1 MADGL
6 VMVAPATLIRIFFL
20 LLYLP
25 VCLITFRWLLP
36 SLSSTWRRL
45 ATILLA
51 AQLFVILVSLERQPS
66 SSFEFWLWH
75 LDREWNIPSTL
86 ASLQLA
92 LAGTA
97 AVAAAALAKSRGA
110 PYRLYLLAIGLLFL
124 FLARDEYANIHEM
137 VPHWERYYA
146 ALGAVLLATTLA
158 LAWRSPRQRWRW
170 HGCFLAGLAIS
181 GIGSVAFE
189 AERQICGSYS
199 ILRLDPCL
207 DMYKIEEPLEFAGIW
222 LVFVALLGHFSAVSP
237 APSRRVRFALFAW
250 LLFWLFLLFQS
261 GAILPITSQAV
272 SKPAAVDFESGM
284 RLRAYR
290 IEGGEDDLSV
300 HLFLSSR
307 AWEDGAYGYSIHL
320 IDQASGRSVA
330 SQDTFLHQRLEFL
343 LSPGYQPVYRQW
355 SKLTIPPDANR
366 NRALWIAL
374 TLWREQG
381 GEYLAQNVTASDHRL
396 LSDSQVILDEFALKG
411 ESRQRAI
418 SPIAVFENGFAL
430 EQVEMPAFVTAGQT
444 IDLTFSWHSSAE
456 GTTNLAQFLH
466 FVHADTAAQWGHDQQ
481 PLGPR
486 LPTRLWYSGLSASE
500 TWGIPLLADLSSGEY
515 QVFTGLYRISDQ
527 ERVPASDARGTP
539 IADARV
545 PLGNIIVE

>member
-6 VMVAPATLIRIFFL
+6 LMVDPVTLHRIFLL

-25 VCLITFRWLLP
+25 VCLITFRWLFP
-36 SLSSTWRRL
+36 RLSSVSRQL

-51 AQLFVILVSLERQPS
+51 AQLCVILVSLELQPS

-92 LAGTA
+92 LAGAT
-97 AVAAAALAKSRGA
+97 AVAAASLATQRRA

-124 FLARDEYANIHEM
+124 FLARDEYANLHEM

-146 ALGAVLLATTLA
+146 ALGAILVVTTLA
-158 LAWRSPRQRWRW
+158 LAWRSPRQHWRW
-170 HGCFLAGLAIS
+170 HGCFLAGLAMS
-181 GIGSVAFE
+181 GIGAVAFE
-189 AERQICGSYS
+189 TERQICGNWG
-199 ILRLDPCL
+199 ILQVNPCL
-207 DMYKIEEPLEFAGIW
+207 DMYTIEEPLEFVGIW

-237 APSRRVRFALFAW
+237 APSRRIRLALFAW
-250 LLFWLFLLFQS
+250 PLIWLLLLFQS

-272 SKPAAVDFESGM
+272 AKPAAVDFESGM

-290 IEGGEDDLSV
+290 IEGGSDDLAI

-307 AWEDGAYGYSIHL
+307 AWDDGTYGYSIHL
-320 IDQASGRSVA
+320 IDQASGRSVS
-330 SQDTFLHQRLEFL
+330 SQDTFLHRRLEFL
-343 LSPGYQPVYRQW
+343 LSPGYLPVYRQW
-355 SKLTIPPDANR
+355 SMLTIPPDANR

-381 GEYLAQNVTASDHRL
+381 GEYLSQPVIASDHRR
-396 LSDSQVILDEFALKG
+396 LSDTQVILDEFALQA
-411 ESRQRAI
+411 ESRQRST

-430 EQVEMPAFVTAGQT
+430 EHVDMPAQVIAGQT
-444 IDLTFSWHSSAE
+444 MDVTFSWYSSVE
-456 GTTNLAQFLH
+456 ETTDLAQFLH
-466 FVHADTAAQWGHDQQ
+466 FVHDDSAAQWGHDQQ

-500 TWGIPLLADLSSGEY
+500 TWHIPLLADLSSGEY
-515 QVFTGLYRISDQ
+515 QVYTGLYRISDQ
-527 ERVPASDARGTP
+527 ERVPASDAQGAP
-539 IADARV
+539 FVDARV
-545 PLGNIIVE
+545 PLGRLVVE